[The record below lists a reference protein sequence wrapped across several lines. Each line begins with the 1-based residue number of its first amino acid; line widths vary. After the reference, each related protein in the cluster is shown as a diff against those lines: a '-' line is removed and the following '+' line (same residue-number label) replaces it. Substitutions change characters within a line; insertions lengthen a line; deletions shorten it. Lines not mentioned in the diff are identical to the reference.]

1 MIHRTIT
8 IIITR
13 IIIIIRADK
22 AIDIN
27 YFYKFL
33 LEIITC
39 GISEFDNY
47 TLYISNDKFIILI
60 RIKS

>member
-8 IIITR
+8 IIIT
-13 IIIIIRADK
+13 IIIIRADK

-47 TLYISNDKFIILI
+47 TLCISNDKFIILI
-60 RIKS
+60 RIKN